1 MKRLSFWGSR
11 RSTVSNSLATD
22 GDVLTPRT
30 KGKLKRAH
38 TIDVRC
44 SAKSSL
50 CSKMSSGKK
59 ASYTNTRSLSLT
71 NEDDSRNCSKIYF
84 LSIGDILTL
93 TQQDPDFNGI

>member
-1 MKRLSFWGSR
+1 MQRLSFWGSR

-59 ASYTNTRSLSLT
+59 TSYTNTRSLSLT
-71 NEDDSRNCSKIYF
+71 NEDDSRNRSKLVSYQLGIY
-84 LSIGDILTL
+84 
-93 TQQDPDFNGI
+93 